1 MTTAKRIAK
10 NSSFIFLGDA
20 IGHILQLVL
29 VVYLVRYLGAVTFG
43 KYAFAFAFTSLFMI
57 LSDLGL
63 STLSIREIARDTSKA
78 GEYLTNIS
86 ITKFILSLITIVLI
100 VVTINLMH
108 YPQDTILAVY
118 IVGGV
123 TVFTSFTGSFR
134 SIFRAFE
141 RMEYEAVTRIAERLL
156 IFGAV
161 LPVLFLGYG
170 LIEVVSTMLIA
181 QALIFVL
188 TLAIVIKKFTRPKL
202 TFDFSLSKTLI
213 KEALPFG
220 LASVFTVIYFQT
232 DTIMLSVMK
241 GDAVVGWYRAAY
253 GLVMGTLFIPSA
265 FVGSVYPVLSRYFTS
280 SKDSLM
286 FVYEKSF
293 KFLLMLAIPLGIGTT
308 LLADRIIIFLYGE
321 EFAHSII
328 ALQILIWVASILFI
342 YSIVGYT
349 LASINKQ
356 LVDTRITA
364 VSALLNVG
372 LNLLLIPTYSY
383 VGAGIASIVSQVF
396 VFTCEFGYLQ
406 KNGYKFGVSKIVLKP
421 LCSGAFM
428 GLLIY
433 SLKAMY
439 INLFVIIIGAI
450 VIYAAS
456 LYVLKAFDEK
466 EMEMMR
472 DMLKNEVS
480 VKLLQRIGKHR
491 NGRG

>member
-10 NSSFIFLGDA
+10 NSTFIFLGDA

-86 ITKFILSLITIVLI
+86 ITKFILSMITILLI

-108 YPQDTILAVY
+108 YPQDTTLAVY

-134 SIFRAFE
+134 SVFRAFE
-141 RMEYEAVTRIAERLL
+141 RMEYEAITRIAERLL
-156 IFGAV
+156 IFGTV
-161 LPVLFLGYG
+161 LPILFLGYG
-170 LIEVVSTMLIA
+170 LIEVVSVMLIA
-181 QALIFVL
+181 QALIFIF
-188 TLAIVIKKFTRPKL
+188 TLVIVIKKFTRPKL
-202 TFDFSLSKTLI
+202 TFDFSLCKSLI

-220 LASVFTVIYFQT
+220 LASVFTIIYFQT
-232 DTIMLSVMK
+232 DTVMLSVMK
-241 GDAVVGWYRAAY
+241 GDAVVGWYNAAY
-253 GLVMGTLFIPSA
+253 RLVMGTLFISTA
-265 FVGSVYPVLSRYFTS
+265 VVNSVYPVLSRYFTS

-286 FVYEKSF
+286 LIYEKSF
-293 KFLLMLAIPLGIGTT
+293 KFLLLLAIPLGIGTT

-321 EFAHSII
+321 NFAPSII

-396 VFTCEFGYLQ
+396 VFTCEFSYLQ
-406 KNGYKFGVSKIVLKP
+406 KNGYKIEVSKIVLKP
-421 LCSGAFM
+421 LCAGAVM
-428 GLLIY
+428 GLFIY
-433 SLKAMY
+433 ALGMMS
-439 INLFVIIIGAI
+439 IPLFIVVISAI
-450 VIYAAS
+450 VIYAIC
-456 LYVLKAFDEK
+456 LYLLKAFDED
-466 EMEMMR
+466 EIRMMR
-472 DMLKNEVS
+472 DMF
-480 VKLLQRIGKHR
+480 KLRKGD
-491 NGRG
+491 

>member
-10 NSSFIFLGDA
+10 NSAFIFLGDA
-20 IGHILQLVL
+20 IGAILQLIL
-29 VVYLVRYLGAVTFG
+29 VVYLVRCLGDVTFG

-63 STLSIREIARDTSKA
+63 SVMSIREIARDASKA

-100 VVTINLMH
+100 ILTINLMH
-108 YPQDTILAVY
+108 YPRDTTMAVY

-123 TVFTSFTGSFR
+123 TVFTSFTSSFR

-141 RMEYEAVTRIAERLL
+141 RMEYETITKIVEKIL

-161 LPVLFLGYG
+161 MPVLFLGYG
-170 LIEVVSTMLIA
+170 LIEVVSAMLIA
-181 QALIFVL
+181 QALIFVF
-188 TLAIVIKKFTRPKL
+188 TLMVVIKKFTRPKL
-202 TFDFSLSKTLI
+202 SFDLSLCKSLI

-220 LASVFTVIYFQT
+220 LASVFAVIYFQT
-232 DTIMLSVMK
+232 DTVMLSMMK
-241 GDAVVGWYRAAY
+241 GDAVVGWYNAAY
-253 GLVMGTLFIPSA
+253 RLVMGVLFIPGA
-265 FVGSVYPVLSRYFTS
+265 FVGALYPVLSRYFTS

-321 EFAHSII
+321 DFAPSII

-342 YSIVGYT
+342 YSIVGYV

-356 LVDTRITA
+356 LVDTRITGI
-364 VSALLNVG
+364 SALLNVG

-383 VGAGIASIVSQVF
+383 VGAGIASIISQVF
-396 VFTCEFGYLQ
+396 VFTCEFSYLQ
-406 KNGYKFGVSKIVLKP
+406 RSGYGFKVSKIVLKP
-421 LCSGAFM
+421 LCAGSVM

-433 SLKAMY
+433 SLKLMS
-439 INLFVIIIGAI
+439 INLFVIVIGAI
-450 VIYAAS
+450 VTYAAC
-456 LYVLKAFDEK
+456 LYLLKAFDEK

-472 DMLKNEVS
+472 GVFKNKVS
-480 VKLLQRIGKHR
+480 VKLLQRIRRYR
-491 NGRG
+491 NGR

>member
-10 NSSFIFLGDA
+10 NSTFIFLGDA

-100 VVTINLMH
+100 IVTINLMH
-108 YPQDTILAVY
+108 YPRDTTLAVY

-123 TVFTSFTGSFR
+123 AVFTSFITSFR
-134 SIFRAFE
+134 SVFRAFE
-141 RMEYEAVTRIAERLL
+141 RMEYETITRITERLL
-156 IFGAV
+156 IFGSV

-170 LIEVVSTMLIA
+170 LIEVVSVMLIA
-181 QALIFVL
+181 QALIFIF
-188 TLAIVIKKFTRPKL
+188 TLAIIIKKFTRPVL
-202 TFDFSLSKTLI
+202 SFDFSLSKSLI

-220 LASVFTVIYFQT
+220 LAAVFATIYFQT
-232 DTIMLSVMK
+232 DTVMLSVMK

-253 GLVMGTLFIPSA
+253 GLVMGLLFIPGA
-265 FVGSVYPVLSRYFTS
+265 FVGALYPVLSRYFTT

-286 FVYEKSF
+286 VVYEKSF

-308 LLADRIIIFLYGE
+308 LLADRIIILLYGE
-321 EFAHSII
+321 EFAPSII

-383 VGAGIASIVSQVF
+383 VGAGVASIVSQVF
-396 VFTCEFGYLQ
+396 VFTCEFSYLQ
-406 KNGYKFGVSKIVLKP
+406 KNGYKINVSKVALKP
-421 LCSGAFM
+421 LCAGAFM
-428 GLLIY
+428 GLLVY
-433 SLKAMY
+433 SFKMMN
-439 INLFVIIIGAI
+439 INLFVVI
-450 VIYAAS
+450 VSAVVVYGAS

-466 EMEMMR
+466 EIEMMR
-472 DMLKNEVS
+472 DVFKNEVS
-480 VKLLQRIGKHR
+480 VKLLQRIRGYR
-491 NGRG
+491 NGR

>member
-10 NSSFIFLGDA
+10 NSTFIFLGDA
-20 IGHILQLVL
+20 IGHILQLIL

-86 ITKFILSLITIVLI
+86 ITKFILSVITIVLI
-100 VVTINLMH
+100 IVTINLMN
-108 YPQDTILAVY
+108 YSQDTTLAVY
-118 IVGGV
+118 IIGGI
-123 TVFTSFTGSFR
+123 TVFTSFTTSFR

-141 RMEYEAVTRIAERLL
+141 RMEYEAITKIAERLL
-156 IFGAV
+156 IFGSV

-170 LIEVVSTMLIA
+170 LIEVVSVMLIA
-181 QALIFVL
+181 QALIFL
-188 TLAIVIKKFTRPKL
+188 FTLIIIIRKFTRPKL
-202 TFDFSLSKTLI
+202 SFDLSLCKALI

-220 LASVFTVIYFQT
+220 LASVFVVIYFQT
-232 DTIMLSVMK
+232 DTVMLSMMK
-241 GDAVVGWYRAAY
+241 GDAVVGWYNAAY
-253 GLVMGTLFIPSA
+253 RLVMGTLFIPGA
-265 FVGSVYPVLSRYFTS
+265 FVGALYPVLSRYFTS

-286 FVYEKSF
+286 VVYEKSF

-321 EFAHSII
+321 EFAPSII

-396 VFTCEFGYLQ
+396 VFTCEFSYLQ
-406 KNGYKFGVSKIVLKP
+406 KNGYKFKVSKVVLKP
-421 LCSGAFM
+421 LCAGAVM
-428 GLLIY
+428 GLFIY
-433 SLKAMY
+433 WLGMTS
-439 INLFVIIIGAI
+439 INLFIVVISAI
-450 VIYAAS
+450 VIYTTG
-456 LYVLKAFDEK
+456 LYLLKVFDEK
-466 EMEMMR
+466 ERKMIR
-472 DMLKNEVS
+472 DMFKNEVS
-480 VKLLQRIGKHR
+480 AKLLQKIGKS
-491 NGRG
+491 

>member
-100 VVTINLMH
+100 IVTINLMH
-108 YPQDTILAVY
+108 YPQDTTLAVY

-123 TVFTSFTGSFR
+123 TVFTSFITSFR

-141 RMEYEAVTRIAERLL
+141 RMEYETITRIAERLL
-156 IFGAV
+156 IFGSV
-161 LPVLFLGYG
+161 LPILFLGYG
-170 LIEVVSTMLIA
+170 LIEVVSAMLIA
-181 QALIFVL
+181 QALIFMF
-188 TLAIVIKKFTRPKL
+188 TLAIIIKKFTRPVL
-202 TFDFSLSKTLI
+202 SFDFSLCKTLI
-213 KEALPFG
+213 KAALPFG

-232 DTIMLSVMK
+232 DTVMLSIMK

-253 GLVMGTLFIPSA
+253 GLVMGTLFIPGA
-265 FVGSVYPVLSRYFTS
+265 VVGALYPVLSRYFTS

-286 FVYEKSF
+286 VVYEKSF
-293 KFLLMLAIPLGIGTT
+293 KFLLMLAVPLGIGTT

-321 EFAHSII
+321 EFAPSII

-356 LVDTRITA
+356 LVDTHITGI
-364 VSALLNVG
+364 SALLNVG

-396 VFTCEFGYLQ
+396 VFTCEFSYLQ
-406 KNGYKFGVSKIVLKP
+406 KKGYGFKVSKIVLKP
-421 LCSGAFM
+421 LCAGLIM
-428 GLLIY
+428 GLFIY
-433 SLKAMY
+433 GLGVMH

-450 VIYAAS
+450 VIYATC
-456 LYVLKAFDEK
+456 LYLLKVFDEK

-472 DMLKNEVS
+472 DVFKNKVS
-480 VKLLQRIGKHR
+480 VKLLQRIRGHR
-491 NGRG
+491 DER

>member
-10 NSSFIFLGDA
+10 NSTFIFLGDV

-57 LSDLGL
+57 FSDLGL
-63 STLSIREIARDTSKA
+63 SVLSIREIARDTSKA

-100 VVTINLMH
+100 VVTINLMQ
-108 YPQDTILAVY
+108 YPQDTTLAVY

-123 TVFTSFTGSFR
+123 TVFTSFTTSFR
-134 SIFRAFE
+134 SVFRAFE
-141 RMEYEAVTRIAERLL
+141 RMEYEAITKIVERLL

-161 LPVLFLGYG
+161 LPILFLGYG
-170 LIEVVSTMLIA
+170 LIEVVSVMLIA
-181 QALIFVL
+181 QAFIFIFTLIIL
-188 TLAIVIKKFTRPKL
+188 IKKFTRPKL
-202 TFDFSLSKTLI
+202 TFDFSLCKSLI

-220 LASVFTVIYFQT
+220 LAGVFAIIYFQT
-232 DTIMLSVMK
+232 DTVMLSMMK
-241 GDAVVGWYRAAY
+241 GDAVVGWYNAAY
-253 GLVMGTLFIPSA
+253 RLVMGTLFIPGA
-265 FVGSVYPVLSRYFTS
+265 FVGALYPVLSRYFTS

-286 FVYEKSF
+286 VVYEKSF

-308 LLADRIIIFLYGE
+308 LLADRIIFFLYGE
-321 EFAHSII
+321 EFAPSII

-383 VGAGIASIVSQVF
+383 VGAGVASIISQVF

-406 KNGYKFGVSKIVLKP
+406 RNGYRFKVSKVVLKP
-421 LCSGAFM
+421 LCAGAVM
-428 GLLIY
+428 GLLVY
-433 SLKAMY
+433 SLKVIH

-450 VIYAAS
+450 VIYAVC
-456 LYVLKAFDEK
+456 LHILKAFDEK
-466 EMEMMR
+466 EMEMMK
-472 DMLKNEVS
+472 DMFKNEVS
-480 VKLLQRIGKHR
+480 VKLLQRIRGYR
-491 NGRG
+491 NER

>member
-1 MTTAKRIAK
+1 M
-10 NSSFIFLGDA
+10 GDA

-63 STLSIREIARDTSKA
+63 SVLSIREIARDTSKA

-100 VVTINLMH
+100 IVTINLMH
-108 YPQDTILAVY
+108 YPSDTTLAVY
-118 IVGGV
+118 IVGGA
-123 TVFTSFTGSFR
+123 TIFTSLTSFFR

-141 RMEYEAVTRIAERLL
+141 RMEYEAITRIAERVL
-156 IFGAV
+156 IFGSV

-170 LIEVVSTMLIA
+170 LIEVVSAMLIA
-181 QALIFVL
+181 QALIFIF
-188 TLAIVIKKFTRPKL
+188 TLAIIIKKFTRPVL
-202 TFDFSLSKTLI
+202 SFDFSLCKSLI
-213 KEALPFG
+213 KAALPFG
-220 LASVFTVIYFQT
+220 LAAVFATIYFQT
-232 DTIMLSVMK
+232 DTVMLSIMK

-253 GLVMGTLFIPSA
+253 GLVMGLLFIPGA
-265 FVGSVYPVLSRYFTS
+265 FVGALYPVLSRYFTS

-286 FVYEKSF
+286 VVYEKSF

-308 LLADRIIIFLYGE
+308 LLADRIILFLYGE
-321 EFAHSII
+321 EFAPSII

-356 LVDTRITA
+356 LVDTHITGI
-364 VSALLNVG
+364 SALLNVG

-396 VFTCEFGYLQ
+396 VFTCEFSYLQ
-406 KNGYKFGVSKIVLKP
+406 KNGYKIEASKIVLKP
-421 LCSGAFM
+421 LCAGAVM
-428 GLLIY
+428 GLFIY
-433 SLKAMY
+433 GLGMMS
-439 INLFVIIIGAI
+439 IHLFIVVISAI
-450 VIYAAS
+450 VIYAMC
-456 LYVLKAFDEK
+456 LYLLKAFDE
-466 EMEMMR
+466 EEIRMMR
-472 DMLKNEVS
+472 DIFKNEVS
-480 VKLLQRIGKHR
+480 IKILQRIRGYR
-491 NGRG
+491 NER

>member
-10 NSSFIFLGDA
+10 NSAFIFLGNA

-29 VVYLVRYLGAVTFG
+29 VVYLVRCLGDVTFG

-57 LSDLGL
+57 FSDLGL
-63 STLSIREIARDTSKA
+63 NTLSIREIARDTSKA

-108 YPQDTILAVY
+108 YPSDTTLAVY
-118 IVGGV
+118 IIGGA
-123 TVFTSFTGSFR
+123 TVFTSLTSFFR

-141 RMEYEAVTRIAERLL
+141 RMKYEAITRIAERLL
-156 IFGAV
+156 IFGSV
-161 LPVLFLGYG
+161 LPILFLGYG
-170 LIEVVSTMLIA
+170 LIEVVSAMLIA
-181 QALIFVL
+181 QALIFL
-188 TLAIVIKKFTRPKL
+188 FTLAIIIKKFTRPVL
-202 TFDFSLSKTLI
+202 SFDFSLSKSLI

-220 LASVFTVIYFQT
+220 LAAVFATIYFQT
-232 DTIMLSVMK
+232 DTVMLSIMK

-253 GLVMGTLFIPSA
+253 GLVMGTLFIPGA
-265 FVGSVYPVLSRYFTS
+265 FVGALYPVLSRYFTS

-286 FVYEKSF
+286 VVYEKSF

-321 EFAHSII
+321 EFAPSII

-383 VGAGIASIVSQVF
+383 VGAGVASIASQVF
-396 VFTCEFGYLQ
+396 VFTCEFSYLQ
-406 KNGYKFGVSKIVLKP
+406 KNGYKIGASKIVLKP
-421 LCSGAFM
+421 LCAGAVM
-428 GLLIY
+428 GLLVY
-433 SLKAMY
+433 RLKVMH

-450 VIYAAS
+450 VIYALC
-456 LYVLKAFDEK
+456 LYILKAFDEEETK
-466 EMEMMR
+466 MMR
-472 DMLKNEVS
+472 DMFKNEVS
-480 VKLLQRIGKHR
+480 VKLLQRIRKYR
-491 NGRG
+491 DER

>member
-10 NSSFIFLGDA
+10 NSTFIFLGDA

-29 VVYLVRYLGAVTFG
+29 VVYLVRYLGDVTFG

-86 ITKFILSLITIVLI
+86 ITKFILSLITLVLI

-108 YPQDTILAVY
+108 YPQDTTLAVY

-123 TVFTSFTGSFR
+123 TVFTSFTASFR

-141 RMEYEAVTRIAERLL
+141 RMEYEAITRIVERLL

-170 LIEVVSTMLIA
+170 LIEVVSAMLIA
-181 QALIFVL
+181 QAFIFIFTLIIL
-188 TLAIVIKKFTRPKL
+188 IKKFTRPTL
-202 TFDFSLSKTLI
+202 TFNLSLCKSLI

-220 LASVFTVIYFQT
+220 LASVFAVIYFQT
-232 DTIMLSVMK
+232 DTVMLSMMK
-241 GDAVVGWYRAAY
+241 GDAVVGWYNAAY
-253 GLVMGTLFIPSA
+253 RLVMGTLFIPGA
-265 FVGSVYPVLSRYFTS
+265 FVGALYPVLSRCFTS

-286 FVYEKSF
+286 VVYEKSF

-383 VGAGIASIVSQVF
+383 VGAGVASIVSQVF

-406 KNGYKFGVSKIVLKP
+406 KNGYKIEISKIVLKP
-421 LCSGAFM
+421 LCAGAVM

-433 SLKAMY
+433 CLEMIS
-439 INLFVIIIGAI
+439 INLFIIIISAI
-450 VIYAAS
+450 VIYAMC
-456 LYVLKAFDEK
+456 LYLLKAFDEK
-466 EMEMMR
+466 EMEMMK
-472 DMLKNEVS
+472 DMFKNELS
-480 VKLLQRIGKHR
+480 VKMLQKIGR
-491 NGRG
+491 FWNGR

>member
-10 NSSFIFLGDA
+10 NSTFIFLGDA
-20 IGHILQLVL
+20 FGHSLQLVL
-29 VVYLVRYLGAVTFG
+29 VVYLVRCLGDVTFG

-100 VVTINLMH
+100 IVTINLMH
-108 YPQDTILAVY
+108 YPLDTTLAVY
-118 IVGGV
+118 IVGGA
-123 TVFTSFTGSFR
+123 TVFTSLTSFFR

-141 RMEYEAVTRIAERLL
+141 RMEYEAITRIAERLL
-156 IFGAV
+156 IFGSV

-170 LIEVVSTMLIA
+170 LIEVVSVMLIA
-181 QALIFVL
+181 KALIFL
-188 TLAIVIKKFTRPKL
+188 FTLIILIKKFTRPKL

-220 LASVFTVIYFQT
+220 LAGVFTIIYFQT
-232 DTIMLSVMK
+232 DTVMLSMMK

-265 FVGSVYPVLSRYFTS
+265 FVGALYPVLSRYFTS

-286 FVYEKSF
+286 VVYEKSF

-328 ALQILIWVASILFI
+328 ALQILIWVASVLFI

-349 LASINKQ
+349 LASINMQ

-383 VGAGIASIVSQVF
+383 VGAGVASIASQVF
-396 VFTCEFGYLQ
+396 VFTCEFSYLQ
-406 KNGYKFGVSKIVLKP
+406 RNGYKIDVFKILLKT
-421 LCSGAFM
+421 LCAGAVM
-428 GLLIY
+428 GLFIY
-433 SLKAMY
+433 SLKVMN
-439 INLFVIIIGAI
+439 INLFVVVISAI
-450 VIYAAS
+450 VIYAMC
-456 LYVLKAFDEK
+456 LYLLKAFDEK
-466 EMEMMR
+466 ETKMMK
-472 DMLKNEVS
+472 DVFKNEVS
-480 VKLLQRIGKHR
+480 IKIWQRIREYR
-491 NGRG
+491 NGR

>member
-10 NSSFIFLGDA
+10 NSAFIFLGDV

-29 VVYLVRYLGAVTFG
+29 VVYLVRCLGDVTFG

-57 LSDLGL
+57 LSDMGL
-63 STLSIREIARDTSKA
+63 SVLSIREIARDTSKA

-100 VVTINLMH
+100 IVTINLMH
-108 YPQDTILAVY
+108 YPRDTTLAVY

-123 TVFTSFTGSFR
+123 TVFTSFTSSFR

-141 RMEYEAVTRIAERLL
+141 RMEYETITKIVEKIL
-156 IFGAV
+156 IFGSV
-161 LPVLFLGYG
+161 MPVLFLGYG
-170 LIEVVSTMLIA
+170 LIEVVSAMLVA
-181 QALIFVL
+181 QALIFAF
-188 TLAIVIKKFTRPKL
+188 TLMVVIKKFTRPKL
-202 TFDFSLSKTLI
+202 SFDLSLCKSLI

-220 LASVFTVIYFQT
+220 LASVFAVIYFQT
-232 DTIMLSVMK
+232 DTVMLSMMK
-241 GDAVVGWYRAAY
+241 GDAVVGWYNAAY
-253 GLVMGTLFIPSA
+253 RLVMGVLFIPGA
-265 FVGSVYPVLSRYFTS
+265 FVGALYPVLSRYFTS

-321 EFAHSII
+321 DFAPSII

-364 VSALLNVG
+364 VSALMNVG
-372 LNLLLIPTYSY
+372 LNLLLIPTYGY

-396 VFTCEFGYLQ
+396 VFTCEFSYLQ
-406 KNGYKFGVSKIVLKP
+406 KNGYGFKVSKIVLKP
-421 LCSGAFM
+421 LCAGAVM

-433 SLKAMY
+433 GLGIIS
-439 INLFVIIIGAI
+439 INLFVIVIGAI
-450 VIYAAS
+450 VTYAAC
-456 LYVLKAFDEK
+456 LYLLKVFDER

-472 DMLKNEVS
+472 DVFKNKVS
-480 VKLLQRIGKHR
+480 VKLLQRIRGYR
-491 NGRG
+491 NGR

>member
-10 NSSFIFLGDA
+10 NSTFIFIGDA
-20 IGHILQLVL
+20 IGHILQLIL
-29 VVYLVRYLGAVTFG
+29 VVYLVRYLGDVTFG

-57 LSDLGL
+57 LSDMGL

-108 YPQDTILAVY
+108 YPHDTILAVY
-118 IVGGV
+118 IVGGG
-123 TVFTSFTGSFR
+123 TVFTSLTSFFR

-141 RMEYEAVTRIAERLL
+141 RMEYEAITRIVERLL
-156 IFGAV
+156 IFGSV

-170 LIEVVSTMLIA
+170 LIEVVLAMLIA
-181 QALIFVL
+181 HALIFIF
-188 TLAIVIKKFTRPKL
+188 TLAIIIKKFTRPVL
-202 TFDFSLSKTLI
+202 LFDFSLCKSLI

-220 LASVFTVIYFQT
+220 LAGVFAIIYFQT

-241 GDAVVGWYRAAY
+241 GDAVVGWYNAAY
-253 GLVMGTLFIPSA
+253 RLVMGTLFIPGA
-265 FVGSVYPVLSRYFTS
+265 FVGALYPVLSRYFTS

-321 EFAHSII
+321 DFVHSII
-328 ALQILIWVASILFI
+328 ALQLLIWVASMLFI

-356 LVDTRITA
+356 LLDTRITGI
-364 VSALLNVG
+364 SALLNVG

-383 VGAGIASIVSQVF
+383 IGAGIASIVSQVF
-396 VFTCEFGYLQ
+396 VFTCEFSYLQ
-406 KNGYKFGVSKIVLKP
+406 RSGYRIEASKIVLKP
-421 LCSGAFM
+421 LCAGAVM

-433 SLKAMY
+433 SLKVMS
-439 INLFVIIIGAI
+439 INLFVIVLGAI
-450 VIYAAS
+450 VIYVAC

-466 EMEMMR
+466 ETEMMR
-472 DMLKNEVS
+472 NLFKNKVS
-480 VKLLQRIGKHR
+480 VKLLQRIRGYR
-491 NGRG
+491 NGR